1 MKNGDWLIYAL
12 LIQLFIDLIVQYA
25 SNLGTRVCRW
35 PPPPS
40 TFMGDTFPIYSF
52 FLSWLLFCIFI
63 IGPSVTYLD
72 GFTHVHIH
80 TRFLMRGFVDG
91 CMFGWVSDG
100 LFLPV
105 DVLVSGCCCCCYY
118 YSMIQNKNN
127 MIQKCSCSSSK
138 IDFSLQ
144 HFCLGGP
151 WREGG
156 GE

>member
-1 MKNGDWLIYAL
+1 MHPTWAL
-12 LIQLFIDLIVQYA
+12 VYVAGLLLLLLLWVILFLFIHI
-25 SNLGTRVCRW
+25 
-35 PPPPS
+35 
-40 TFMGDTFPIYSF
+40 F

-105 DVLVSGCCCCCYY
+105 DVLVSGCCCCCCCYYYYYYYYYY

-156 GE
+156 GNIARWQL